1 MFPVVNKSKLLLDL
15 NLLTHFNGKSGSI
28 QSSSAWKSKMKY
40 FGLFLI
46 TFALLVSIECWMAIS
61 PYNRKEF
68 RENKITD
75 AHCFT
80 ASMGKFKKGEE
91 KPLNNTC
98 GVAIC
103 SDTRYISLMGCGVMG
118 TTPPCYIAPGNLSK
132 PYPHCCDILVCPHSP
147 DE

>member
-1 MFPVVNKSKLLLDL
+1 MVATKKPRPDMMEMLLS
-15 NLLTHFNGKSGSI
+15 T
-28 QSSSAWKSKMKY
+28 
-40 FGLFLI
+40 
-46 TFALLVSIECWMAIS
+46 IS
-61 PYNRKEF
+61 VE
-68 RENKITD
+68 EACAD